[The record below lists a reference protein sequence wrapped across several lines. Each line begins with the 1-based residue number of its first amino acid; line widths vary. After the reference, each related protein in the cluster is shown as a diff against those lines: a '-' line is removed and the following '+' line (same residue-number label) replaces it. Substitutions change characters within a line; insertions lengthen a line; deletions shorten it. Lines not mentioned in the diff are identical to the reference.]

1 MSDNNTTATNETLTP
16 AELAGFLG
24 WSPRFIDGLVRGGKI
39 PHLER
44 DGRVYFL
51 RSEIVEW
58 LERKLQTLDEPQL
71 TELDR
76 QLEKDLLAEGT
87 FRRPRPDRLA
97 SRLPL
102 EGIALDV
109 EATTPGDVLGY
120 LVKLADATGHLLQP
134 ARVLESLGEREAL
147 CSTAMPGG
155 LALCHPRRPLPEAIE
170 KEFVCL
176 LRTREPV
183 DFGAE
188 DGQPTSLFFLLL
200 APDDRSHLHGLARL
214 ARILDADT
222 LRDLR
227 DAADAATV
235 LAIFRD
241 RETSLSS

>member
-1 MSDNNTTATNETLTP
+1 MSETNISGNIETLTP
-16 AELAGFLG
+16 GELAAFLG

-39 PHLER
+39 PHLEN
-44 DGRVYFL
+44 GGKILFL
-51 RSEIVEW
+51 RSQIVEW

-71 TELDR
+71 TELDL

-87 FRRPRPDRLA
+87 FRRARPDRLA

-109 EATTPGDVLGY
+109 DATEPRDVLGY
-120 LVKLADATGHLLQP
+120 LVKLADATGHLYQP
-134 ARVLESLGEREAL
+134 TRLLESLGEREAL

-155 LALCHPRRPLPEAIE
+155 FALCHPRRPLPEAIE

-214 ARILDADT
+214 ARILDANT
-222 LRDLR
+222 LRDLC